1 MLCRYDYILNDYQGN
16 VRAVIS
22 QNGVLEEVNGYYP
35 YGGITGAP
43 ATGVQARKYG
53 GKELDRENGLD
64 WLDSHARMYDP
75 LIGRTPTMD
84 PMSEKYYHL
93 SPHLW
98 CAGNPVKFI
107 DKSGKYIMISGK
119 NGGIAYN
126 AISDYTSDNLKILN
140 FYGLIFFAGVP
151 VSDAEKIISEAS
163 YSPEILV
170 ILNCSDD
177 VPSGSYRGSEFGSGG
192 IVIGT
197 QNINPDNL
205 NIIDAFYNMPKGT
218 SIAHELIEAIIG
230 TIYHPGEKA
239 TDQSVNIGEE
249 ICSDDQNYL
258 DAHDKA
264 KYLDPY
270 FKEPN
275 IIYDEK
281 SKTYYITDGEREEK
295 LK

>member
-1 MLCRYDYILNDYQGN
+1 MLERILK
-16 VRAVIS
+16 
-22 QNGVLEEVNGYYP
+22 LENIKDDSLFLWGSRQ
-35 YGGITGAP
+35 TG
-43 ATGVQARKYG
+43 
-53 GKELDRENGLD
+53 
-64 WLDSHARMYDP
+64 
-75 LIGRTPTMD
+75 
-84 PMSEKYYHL
+84 
-93 SPHLW
+93 
-98 CAGNPVKFI
+98 
-107 DKSGKYIMISGK
+107 KS
-119 NGGIAYN
+119 
-126 AISDYTSDNLKILN
+126 TLLKSL
-140 FYGLIFFAGVP
+140 F
-151 VSDAEKIISEAS
+151 
-163 YSPEILV
+163 
-170 ILNCSDD
+170 
-177 VPSGSYRGSEFGSGG
+177 
-192 IVIGT
+192 
-197 QNINPDNL
+197 
-205 NIIDAFYNMPKGT
+205 PKGT